1 MMVFPEINQKDFPPP
16 PPALLVLINFH
27 DFQFVTFL
35 YQFEPVLKNL
45 LDSDN
50 HN

>member
-1 MMVFPEINQKDFPPP
+1 MIVFPEINQKDFTPPT
-16 PPALLVLINFH
+16 ALLRLINFH